1 VFKVTPSMLREH
13 WGTVTGSEHELGVL
27 DHGGRG
33 DFDEARLPPME
44 FLDNGGRV
52 YRDVGHPEIC
62 TAEASNPLQLGNVL
76 NSGCNVGG
84 FWFGL
89 RPTLA

>member
-1 VFKVTPSMLREH
+1 
-13 WGTVTGSEHELGVL
+13 
-27 DHGGRG
+27 
-33 DFDEARLPPME
+33 LPPME